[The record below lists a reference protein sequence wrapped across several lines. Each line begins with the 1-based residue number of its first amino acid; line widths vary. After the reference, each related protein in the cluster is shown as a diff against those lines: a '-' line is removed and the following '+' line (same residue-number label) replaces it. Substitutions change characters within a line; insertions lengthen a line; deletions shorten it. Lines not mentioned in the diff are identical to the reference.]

1 MEKMTKRQYFERI
14 ANLLADKEDIVAF
27 CAHEVELLDKKK
39 NAPRNPSAKQVEAQ
53 NLAENLADELIEVM
67 TVGEPYTVS
76 ELCKLVK
83 EDVSVSRLSYVIRT
97 RLLGT
102 SVERSE
108 EKGKAYFTR
117 IA

>member
-1 MEKMTKRQYFERI
+1 MEKMTKRNYFELI
-14 ANLLADKEDIVAF
+14 ASAMADNADVVAF
-27 CAHEVELLDKKK
+27 CNHEIELLDKKK
-39 NAPRNPSAKQVEAQ
+39 NAPRNPSKKQIEARD
-53 NLAENLADELIEVM
+53 LAETLADEVVEVM